1 LLVGPINE
9 VALEREVEVVYLN
22 SSYYKQT
29 AGEYMNEWGAGGVPA
44 IFVIN
49 NGEKVSYL
57 YDDEWFNLGLFG
69 DNNVVNVDVIRTFFD
84 KLDNN

>member
-1 LLVGPINE
+1 
-9 VALEREVEVVYLN
+9 
-22 SSYYKQT
+22 
-29 AGEYMNEWGAGGVPA
+29 MNEWGAGGVPA
-44 IFVIN
+44 IFVIS

-69 DNNVVNVDVIRTFFD
+69 DNNVVNVDVVRTFFD